1 MPTLTR
7 WFIKSGLV
15 YFVAALLLGVLL
27 TAAAVLPLPA
37 SVSAWGP
44 VYFHLFMVGWV
55 AQLIFGVV
63 YWMFPRY
70 SKEKPR
76 GSEGLALATYVALN
90 AGLILRAIAEPLQ
103 ALQPVRW
110 WGWLVAASAVLQ
122 WLAGVTFVLNTW
134 ARVKER

>member
-15 YFVAALLLGVLL
+15 YFVVALLLGVLL
-27 TAAAVLPLPA
+27 TASAVLPLPA
-37 SVSAWGP
+37 GVSAWGP

-70 SKEKPR
+70 RKEKPR
-76 GSEGLALATYVALN
+76 GREGLALATYISLN

-103 ALQPVRW
+103 ALQPGMF
-110 WGWLVAASAVLQ
+110 WGWLVATAAVLQ
-122 WLAGVTFVLNTW
+122 WSAGMTFVLNTW
-134 ARVKER
+134 GRVKER